1 MSTTASALQVPNE
14 GDRVQMNGL
23 SNSNG
28 TRKQHD
34 EQERDSAR
42 ADKMGQHGIID
53 ISTSQD
59 IPVQSPQPNS
69 LASLMTSNFTL
80 STPPASPG
88 AAYPPPLQLEYS
100 SSAPMPQTQRTHTV
114 QSGDPAVPSHLYER
128 LPKHFLHREE
138 GSEDLVPDYMRM
150 ILLSKVYS
158 PPLNLKETPL
168 TLAVNL
174 SGRLGCEVWLK
185 REDLQ
190 PVFSFKIRGAYNL
203 MASLSKEERWK
214 GVVTCSAG
222 NHAQGVALAGY
233 HLKIPCTIVMPT
245 GTPSIKW
252 RNVDRLGAKV
262 VLHGQD
268 FDEAKTECARLAKTY
283 GLHFIPP
290 YDDPMVVAGQGTV
303 AVELARQLKDY
314 ESLDGVFAS
323 AGGGG
328 LLAGISAYSKRIA
341 PHVKV
346 IGVETHDGD
355 AMKRSIAAGKRV
367 TLQEVGPFADGTAV
381 KIVGEEPFRLCK
393 QLLDDVVL
401 VSNDEICAAIK
412 DVFEET
418 RAIPEPSGAL
428 GLAGLKAYIQE
439 NGLVGSGKRFVAVVS
454 GANMNFGRLRFVAE
468 RAELGEGREVLMGV
482 KIPEQPGSFIKLHS
496 IINPRATTEFAYR
509 YSSPKEAYIITSFLL
524 LSSPSSASGPTPE
537 ARAEEVSSLQTQM
550 AEAGMESVD
559 LSDDEFA
566 KSHVRHMV
574 GGKKVVQHERVFRF
588 EFPERPGALRKFLIG
603 MQSDWNITMFHY
615 RNHGAD
621 VGKIL
626 VGVSVP
632 PWESEQWDAFVRKL
646 GYPFVEETRNLAYTL
661 FLQDQSAPEA

>member
-1 MSTTASALQVPNE
+1 MSGTASALQLPNE
-14 GDRVQMNGL
+14 GDLAQTSDLSTPKAMETTLPDTHANG
-23 SNSNG
+23 NSMGN
-28 TRKQHD
+28 Q
-34 EQERDSAR
+34 DSAR
-42 ADKMGQHGIID
+42 TMANGQHDVVD
-53 ISTSQD
+53 ISASHSQD
-59 IPVQSPQPNS
+59 MGEIRSPQPTS
-69 LASLMTSNFTL
+69 LAQIMTSNSFTL
-80 STPPASPG
+80 TTPPSSPG
-88 AAYPPPLQLEYS
+88 MSYPPPLQLEYS
-100 SSAPMPQTQRTHTV
+100 SSAPMPDMPKMHTV
-114 QSGDPAVPSHLYER
+114 ANGDPDVPSHLYKR
-128 LPKHFLHREE
+128 LPQHFLHKEE
-138 GSEDLVPDYMRM
+138 GSDQLVPDYMRM
-150 ILLSKVYS
+150 ILLCEYREYTVGTAADLVPAKVYS

-203 MASLSKEERWK
+203 MASLTKEERWK

-252 RNVDRLGAKV
+252 RNVERLGAKV

-303 AVELARQLKDY
+303 AVELARQIKDF
-314 ESLDGVFAS
+314 ESLDGIFAS

-328 LLAGISAYSKRIA
+328 LLAGISAYTKRIA
-341 PHVKV
+341 PQMKV

-367 TLQEVGPFADGTAV
+367 MLQEVGPFADGTAV

-393 QLLDDVVL
+393 NLLDEVVL

-412 DVFEET
+412 DVFEGESCPEGNEHPLTLAET

-439 NGLVGSGKRFVAVVS
+439 RGLQNSGKRFVAVVS

-468 RAELGEGREVLMGV
+468 RAELGERREVLMGV
-482 KIPEQPGSFIKLHS
+482 KIPEQPGS
-496 IINPRATTEFAYR
+496 
-509 YSSPKEAYIITSFLL
+509 
-524 LSSPSSASGPTPE
+524 
-537 ARAEEVSSLQTQM
+537 
-550 AEAGMESVD
+550 
-559 LSDDEFA
+559 
-566 KSHVRHMV
+566 
-574 GGKKVVQHERVFRF
+574 
-588 EFPERPGALRKFLIG
+588 
-603 MQSDWNITMFHY
+603 
-615 RNHGAD
+615 
-621 VGKIL
+621 
-626 VGVSVP
+626 
-632 PWESEQWDAFVRKL
+632 
-646 GYPFVEETRNLAYTL
+646 
-661 FLQDQSAPEA
+661 

>member
-1 MSTTASALQVPNE
+1 MSGTASALQLPNE
-14 GDRVQMNGL
+14 GDLVQTSDLSTPKANDITLPDTHANG
-23 SNSNG
+23 NSMANP
-28 TRKQHD
+28 
-34 EQERDSAR
+34 DSAR
-42 ADKMGQHGIID
+42 MMANGQHDVID
-53 ISTSQD
+53 ISASHSQD
-59 IPVQSPQPNS
+59 MGEIRSPQPTS
-69 LASLMTSNFTL
+69 LAQIMTSTSFTL
-80 STPPASPG
+80 TTPPSSPG
-88 AAYPPPLQLEYS
+88 ISYPPPLQLEYS
-100 SSAPMPQTQRTHTV
+100 SSAPMPETPKVHTV
-114 QSGDPAVPSHLYER
+114 ANGDPDVPSHLYKR
-128 LPKHFLHREE
+128 LPQHFLHKEE
-138 GSEDLVPDYMRM
+138 GSDELVPDYMRM

-203 MASLSKEERWK
+203 MASLTKEERWK

-252 RNVDRLGAKV
+252 RNVERLGAKV

-303 AVELARQLKDY
+303 AVELARQIKDF
-314 ESLDGVFAS
+314 ESLDGIFAS

-328 LLAGISAYSKRIA
+328 LLAGISAYTKRIA
-341 PHVKV
+341 PQMKV

-367 TLQEVGPFADGTAV
+367 MLQEVGPFADGTAV

-393 QLLDDVVL
+393 NLLDEVVL

-439 NGLVGSGKRFVAVVS
+439 RGLQNSGKRFVAVIS

-468 RAELGEGREVLMGV
+468 RAELGERREVLMGV
-482 KIPEQPGSFIKLHS
+482 KIPEQPGSFVKLHS
-496 IINPRATTEFAYR
+496 IIHPRATTEFVYR

-524 LSSPSSASGPTPE
+524 NSSPSSASGPTPE
-537 ARAEEVSSLQTQM
+537 ARAEELAGLQTKM

-574 GGKKVVQHERVFRF
+574 GGKKFVEHERIFRF
-588 EFPERPGALRKFLIG
+588 EFPERPGALRKFLSG
-603 MQSDWNITMFHY
+603 LQTDWNITMFHY
-615 RNHGAD
+615 RNHGA
-621 VGKIL
+621 GIIL
-626 VGVSVP
+626 RGNL
-632 PWESEQWDAFVRKL
+632 KL
-646 GYPFVEETRNLAYTL
+646 
-661 FLQDQSAPEA
+661 